1 MTPHPEALPL
11 QVKLSGVRQ
20 QRGGGGGGG
29 LFWVVWGERVKGKRW
44 SDSPSGPS

>member
-20 QRGGGGGGG
+20 QRGGGGKEFVLAGLGG
-29 LFWVVWGERVKGKRW
+29 K
-44 SDSPSGPS
+44 S

>member
-20 QRGGGGGGG
+20 QRGGGEEFVLAGLGG
-29 LFWVVWGERVKGKRW
+29 K
-44 SDSPSGPS
+44 S